1 MRKNMMNSSMKSI
14 LLAGILIATVA
25 TTACAGVKAQGVTP
39 KTTEAET
46 SGPSVPTADMNQEAA
61 KPEAGME
68 FDDAYTNTDANQA
81 AGMALDGAYTSGA
94 NQEAGMALDGAYTS
108 GANQEDGMALND
120 AYTNTNASDLQINY
134 YDTEEAGGIMT
145 LEAANH
151 WARFDFFSNPT
162 IGEDWSY
169 TMDNNILDVEKTYT
183 AKDPSDTMN
192 INDGTTRF
200 VLTPNALG
208 TVTITFNY
216 GKAGAEPDDTMISTF
231 VVDEDLRITLVK
243 AENPHGDKSMIVRPV
258 VK

>member
-68 FDDAYTNTDANQA
+68 FDDAYTNTDANQEA
-81 AGMALDGAYTSGA
+81 AKPEAGMEFDDAYTNTDA

-108 GANQEDGMALND
+108 G
-120 AYTNTNASDLQINY
+120 NASDLQINY

-208 TVTITFNY
+208 TVTVTFNY
-216 GKAGAEPDDTMISTF
+216 GKAGAEPDDTMIYTF
-231 VVDEDLRITLVK
+231 LVDEDLRITLVK
-243 AENPHGDKSMIVRPV
+243 AENPHGAKSMIVRPV

>member
-68 FDDAYTNTDANQA
+68 FDDAYTNTDANQ
-81 AGMALDGAYTSGA
+81 
-94 NQEAGMALDGAYTS
+94 EAGMALDGAYTS
-108 GANQEDGMALND
+108 GANQAAGTALDD

-151 WARFDFFSNPT
+151 WARFDFFSNQM

-208 TVTITFNY
+208 TVTVTFNY
-216 GKAGAEPDDTMISTF
+216 GKAGAEPDDTMIYTF

>member
-1 MRKNMMNSSMKSI
+1 MKSI

-39 KTTEAET
+39 KTTETET

-68 FDDAYTNTDANQA
+68 FD
-81 AGMALDGAYTSGA
+81 
-94 NQEAGMALDGAYTS
+94 
-108 GANQEDGMALND
+108 D

-208 TVTITFNY
+208 TVTVTFNY
-216 GKAGAEPDDTMISTF
+216 GKAGAESDDTMIYTF

>member
-14 LLAGILIATVA
+14 LLAGMLIATVA

-68 FDDAYTNTDANQA
+68 FDDAYTNTDANQE

-94 NQEAGMALDGAYTS
+94 NQEAGMALDG
-108 GANQEDGMALND
+108 

-169 TMDNNILDVEKTYT
+169 TMDNNILDVKKTYT

-216 GKAGAEPDDTMISTF
+216 GKEGAQPDDTMIYTF
-231 VVDEDLRITLVK
+231 LVDEDLRITLVK
-243 AENPHGDKSMIVRPV
+243 AENPHGDKSIIVRPV

>member
-68 FDDAYTNTDANQA
+68 FDDAFTN
-81 AGMALDGAYTSGA
+81 
-94 NQEAGMALDGAYTS
+94 
-108 GANQEDGMALND
+108 ND
-120 AYTNTNASDLQINY
+120 ASDLQINY

-151 WARFDFFSNPT
+151 WAHFDFFSNPT

-208 TVTITFNY
+208 TVTVTFNY
-216 GKAGAEPDDTMISTF
+216 GKAGAEPDDTMIYTF
-231 VVDEDLRITLVK
+231 QVDEDLRITLVK
-243 AENPHGDKSMIVRPV
+243 AENPHGDKSMLVRPV

>member
-1 MRKNMMNSSMKSI
+1 MRKNMMNSSMKSF

-68 FDDAYTNTDANQA
+68 FDDAYTNTDVNQEADMALDGAHTSGANQA
-81 AGMALDGAYTSGA
+81 AGMALEGAYTSG
-94 NQEAGMALDGAYTS
+94 G
-108 GANQEDGMALND
+108 
-120 AYTNTNASDLQINY
+120 ASDLQINY

-151 WARFDFFSNPT
+151 WARFDFFANPT

-169 TMDNNILDVEKTYT
+169 TMDNNILDVEKTFT

-208 TVTITFNY
+208 TVTVTFNY
-216 GKAGAEPDDTMISTF
+216 GKEVAEPDDTMIYTF

>member
-1 MRKNMMNSSMKSI
+1 MRKNMINSSMKSF

-81 AGMALDGAYTSGA
+81 
-94 NQEAGMALDGAYTS
+94 AGMALDGAYTS

-216 GKAGAEPDDTMISTF
+216 GKAGAEPDDTMIYTF

>member
-1 MRKNMMNSSMKSI
+1 MRKNMINSRMKSF

-68 FDDAYTNTDANQA
+68 FDDAYTNTDANQ
-81 AGMALDGAYTSGA
+81 
-94 NQEAGMALDGAYTS
+94 EAGMALDGAYTS
-108 GANQEDGMALND
+108 GANQAAGMALND
-120 AYTNTNASDLQINY
+120 AYTSGNASDLQINY

-208 TVTITFNY
+208 TVTVTFNY
-216 GKAGAEPDDTMISTF
+216 GKEGAEPDDTMIYTF

>member
-1 MRKNMMNSSMKSI
+1 MRKNMMNSSMKSV

-68 FDDAYTNTDANQA
+68 FDDAYTNTN
-81 AGMALDGAYTSGA
+81 A

-108 GANQEDGMALND
+108 GANQEAGTALDG

-162 IGEDWSY
+162 IGEDWTY

-200 VLTPNALG
+200 VLIPNALG
-208 TVTITFNY
+208 TVTVTFNY
-216 GKAGAEPDDTMISTF
+216 GKAGAEPDDAMIYTF

>member
-68 FDDAYTNTDANQA
+68 FDDAYTNTDANQD

-94 NQEAGMALDGAYTS
+94 NQEAGMALNDAYTS
-108 GANQEDGMALND
+108 G
-120 AYTNTNASDLQINY
+120 NASDLQINY

-162 IGEDWSY
+162 IGEDWTY

-216 GKAGAEPDDTMISTF
+216 GKAGAEPDDTMIYTF

>member
-108 GANQEDGMALND
+108 G
-120 AYTNTNASDLQINY
+120 NASDLQINY

-208 TVTITFNY
+208 TVTVTFNY
-216 GKAGAEPDDTMISTF
+216 GKEGAEPDDTMIYTF

>member
-1 MRKNMMNSSMKSI
+1 MRKNMMKSSMKSF

-68 FDDAYTNTDANQA
+68 FDDAYTNTDANQ
-81 AGMALDGAYTSGA
+81 
-94 NQEAGMALDGAYTS
+94 EAGMALDGAYTS
-108 GANQEDGMALND
+108 GANQAAGMALND
-120 AYTNTNASDLQINY
+120 AYTSSNASDLQINY

-216 GKAGAEPDDTMISTF
+216 GKAGAEPDDTMIYTF

>member
-1 MRKNMMNSSMKSI
+1 MRKNMMNSSMKSF

-68 FDDAYTNTDANQA
+68 FDDAYTNTDVNQEADMALDGAHTSGANQA
-81 AGMALDGAYTSGA
+81 AGMALEGAYTSG
-94 NQEAGMALDGAYTS
+94 G
-108 GANQEDGMALND
+108 
-120 AYTNTNASDLQINY
+120 ASDLQINY

-169 TMDNNILDVEKTYT
+169 TMDNNILDVEKTFT

-208 TVTITFNY
+208 TVTVTFNY
-216 GKAGAEPDDTMISTF
+216 GKEGAEPDETMIYTF

>member
-68 FDDAYTNTDANQA
+68 FDDAYTNTDANQ
-81 AGMALDGAYTSGA
+81 
-94 NQEAGMALDGAYTS
+94 EAGMALDGAYTS
-108 GANQEDGMALND
+108 GANQDAGMTLNG
-120 AYTNTNASDLQINY
+120 AYTSGNASDLQINY

-208 TVTITFNY
+208 TVTVTFNY
-216 GKAGAEPDDTMISTF
+216 GKEGAEPDDTMIYTF

>member
-39 KTTEAET
+39 KTSEAET

-68 FDDAYTNTDANQA
+68 FDDAYTNTDANQ
-81 AGMALDGAYTSGA
+81 
-94 NQEAGMALDGAYTS
+94 EAGMALDGAYTS
-108 GANQEDGMALND
+108 GANQAAGTALDD

-208 TVTITFNY
+208 TVTVTFNY
-216 GKAGAEPDDTMISTF
+216 GKAGAEPDDTMIYTF

>member
-1 MRKNMMNSSMKSI
+1 MRKKMMNSSMKSF

-108 GANQEDGMALND
+108 G
-120 AYTNTNASDLQINY
+120 NASDLQINY

-216 GKAGAEPDDTMISTF
+216 GKEGAEPDDTMIYTF

>member
-61 KPEAGME
+61 KPEAGMA
-68 FDDAYTNTDANQA
+68 FDDAYTNTD
-81 AGMALDGAYTSGA
+81 A

-108 GANQEDGMALND
+108 GANQEAGTALDD

-183 AKDPSDTMN
+183 AKDSSDTMN

-208 TVTITFNY
+208 TVTVTFNY
-216 GKAGAEPDDTMISTF
+216 GKAGAEPDDTMIYTF

>member
-39 KTTEAET
+39 KTTETET

-68 FDDAYTNTDANQA
+68 FD
-81 AGMALDGAYTSGA
+81 
-94 NQEAGMALDGAYTS
+94 
-108 GANQEDGMALND
+108 D

-208 TVTITFNY
+208 TVTVTFNY
-216 GKAGAEPDDTMISTF
+216 GKAGAESDDTMIYTF

>member
-1 MRKNMMNSSMKSI
+1 MRKNMMNSNMKRF

-68 FDDAYTNTDANQA
+68 FDDAYTNTDVNQEADMALDGAHTSGANQA
-81 AGMALDGAYTSGA
+81 AGMALEGAYTSG
-94 NQEAGMALDGAYTS
+94 G
-108 GANQEDGMALND
+108 
-120 AYTNTNASDLQINY
+120 ASDLQINY

-169 TMDNNILDVEKTYT
+169 TMDNNILDVEKTFT

-208 TVTITFNY
+208 TVTVTFNY
-216 GKAGAEPDDTMISTF
+216 GKEGAEPDDTMIYTF

>member
-1 MRKNMMNSSMKSI
+1 MRKNMMNSSMKSV
-14 LLAGILIATVA
+14 LLAGILIAMVA

-108 GANQEDGMALND
+108 G
-120 AYTNTNASDLQINY
+120 NASDLQINY

-169 TMDNNILDVEKTYT
+169 TMDNNILDVEKSYT

-208 TVTITFNY
+208 TVTVTFNY
-216 GKAGAEPDDTMISTF
+216 GKEGAEPDDTMIYTF

>member
-68 FDDAYTNTDANQA
+68 FDDAYTNTDVNQEADMALDGAHTSGANQA
-81 AGMALDGAYTSGA
+81 AGMALEGAYTSG
-94 NQEAGMALDGAYTS
+94 G
-108 GANQEDGMALND
+108 
-120 AYTNTNASDLQINY
+120 ASDLQINY

-208 TVTITFNY
+208 TVTVTFNY
-216 GKAGAEPDDTMISTF
+216 GKAGAEPDDTMIYTF

>member
-46 SGPSVPTADMNQEAA
+46 SGPSVPTADMNQEAV

-68 FDDAYTNTDANQA
+68 FDDAFTN
-81 AGMALDGAYTSGA
+81 
-94 NQEAGMALDGAYTS
+94 
-108 GANQEDGMALND
+108 ND
-120 AYTNTNASDLQINY
+120 ASDLQINY

-216 GKAGAEPDDTMISTF
+216 GKEGAEPDDSMIYTF
-231 VVDEDLRITLVK
+231 LVDEDLRITLVK

>member
-1 MRKNMMNSSMKSI
+1 MMNSSMKSI

-68 FDDAYTNTDANQA
+68 FDDAYTNTDANQ
-81 AGMALDGAYTSGA
+81 
-94 NQEAGMALDGAYTS
+94 EAGMALDGAYTS
-108 GANQEDGMALND
+108 GANQAAGTALDD

-208 TVTITFNY
+208 TVTVTFNY
-216 GKAGAEPDDTMISTF
+216 GKAGAEPDDTMIYTF

>member
-1 MRKNMMNSSMKSI
+1 MRKNMINSSMKSI

-68 FDDAYTNTDANQA
+68 FDDAYTNTDVNQEADMALDGAHTSGANQA
-81 AGMALDGAYTSGA
+81 AGMALDGAYTSG
-94 NQEAGMALDGAYTS
+94 
-108 GANQEDGMALND
+108 
-120 AYTNTNASDLQINY
+120 NASDLQINY

-208 TVTITFNY
+208 TVTVTFNY
-216 GKAGAEPDDTMISTF
+216 GKEGAEPDDTMIYTF

-243 AENPHGDKSMIVRPV
+243 AENPHGDKSMIVHPV

>member
-1 MRKNMMNSSMKSI
+1 MMNSSMKSV
-14 LLAGILIATVA
+14 LLAGILIAMVA

-108 GANQEDGMALND
+108 G
-120 AYTNTNASDLQINY
+120 NASDLQINY

-169 TMDNNILDVEKTYT
+169 TMDNNILDVEKSYT

-208 TVTITFNY
+208 TVTVTFNY
-216 GKAGAEPDDTMISTF
+216 GKEGAEPDDTMIYTF

>member
-1 MRKNMMNSSMKSI
+1 MRKNMMNSSMKSF

-68 FDDAYTNTDANQA
+68 FDDAYTNTDVNQEADMALDGAHTSGANQA
-81 AGMALDGAYTSGA
+81 AGMALEGAYTSG
-94 NQEAGMALDGAYTS
+94 G
-108 GANQEDGMALND
+108 
-120 AYTNTNASDLQINY
+120 ASDLQINY

-208 TVTITFNY
+208 TVTVTFNY
-216 GKAGAEPDDTMISTF
+216 GKEGAEPDDTMIYTF

>member
-1 MRKNMMNSSMKSI
+1 MRKNMMNSSMKSF

-68 FDDAYTNTDANQA
+68 FDDAYTNTDVNQEADMALDGAHTSGANQA
-81 AGMALDGAYTSGA
+81 AGMALEGAYTSG
-94 NQEAGMALDGAYTS
+94 G
-108 GANQEDGMALND
+108 
-120 AYTNTNASDLQINY
+120 ASDLQINY

-169 TMDNNILDVEKTYT
+169 TMDNNILDVEKTFT

-208 TVTITFNY
+208 TVTVTFNY
-216 GKAGAEPDDTMISTF
+216 GKEGAEPDDTMIYTF

>member
-1 MRKNMMNSSMKSI
+1 MKKNMMNSSMKSI

-94 NQEAGMALDGAYTS
+94 NQEAGMALDGAYT
-108 GANQEDGMALND
+108 
-120 AYTNTNASDLQINY
+120 NTNASDLQINY

-200 VLTPNALG
+200 VLTPNTLG
-208 TVTITFNY
+208 TVTVTFNY
-216 GKAGAEPDDTMISTF
+216 GKAGAEPDDSMIYTF

>member
-14 LLAGILIATVA
+14 LLAGMLIATVA

-68 FDDAYTNTDANQA
+68 FDDAYTNTDANQE

-94 NQEAGMALDGAYTS
+94 NQEAGMALDGAYTN
-108 GANQEDGMALND
+108 A
-120 AYTNTNASDLQINY
+120 NASDLQINY

-216 GKAGAEPDDTMISTF
+216 GKEGAEPDDTMIYTF

>member
-68 FDDAYTNTDANQA
+68 FDDAYTNTDANQ
-81 AGMALDGAYTSGA
+81 
-94 NQEAGMALDGAYTS
+94 EAGMALDGAYTS
-108 GANQEDGMALND
+108 GANQAAGTALDD

-208 TVTITFNY
+208 TVTVTFNY
-216 GKAGAEPDDTMISTF
+216 GKAGAEPDDTLIYTF

>member
-1 MRKNMMNSSMKSI
+1 MKSI

-68 FDDAYTNTDANQA
+68 FDDAYTNTDANQ
-81 AGMALDGAYTSGA
+81 
-94 NQEAGMALDGAYTS
+94 EAGMALDGAYTS
-108 GANQEDGMALND
+108 GANKEAGMALD
-120 AYTNTNASDLQINY
+120 GAYTNTNASDLQINY

-162 IGEDWSY
+162 IGEDWTY

-183 AKDPSDTMN
+183 TKDPSDTMN
-192 INDGTTRF
+192 VNDGTTRF

-208 TVTITFNY
+208 TVTVTFNY
-216 GKAGAEPDDTMISTF
+216 GKAGAEPDDTMIYTF

>member
-1 MRKNMMNSSMKSI
+1 MRKNMINSSMKSI

-68 FDDAYTNTDANQA
+68 FDDAYTNTDANQ
-81 AGMALDGAYTSGA
+81 
-94 NQEAGMALDGAYTS
+94 EAGMVLDGAYTS

-162 IGEDWSY
+162 IGEDWTY

-192 INDGTTRF
+192 VNDGTTRF

-208 TVTITFNY
+208 TVTVTFNY
-216 GKAGAEPDDTMISTF
+216 GKEGAEPDDTMIYTF

>member
-46 SGPSVPTADMNQEAA
+46 SGPSVPTADMNQDAA

-68 FDDAYTNTDANQA
+68 FDDAYTNTDANQ
-81 AGMALDGAYTSGA
+81 
-94 NQEAGMALDGAYTS
+94 EAGMALDGAYTS
-108 GANQEDGMALND
+108 GANQAAGTALDD

-169 TMDNNILDVEKTYT
+169 TMDNNILDVEKTFT

-216 GKAGAEPDDTMISTF
+216 GKEGAEPDDTMIYTF

>member
-1 MRKNMMNSSMKSI
+1 MRKNMINSSMKSI

-39 KTTEAET
+39 TTTETET
-46 SGPSVPTADMNQEAA
+46 SGPSVPPADMNQEA
-61 KPEAGME
+61 GMA
-68 FDDAYTNTDANQA
+68 FDDAYTNTD
-81 AGMALDGAYTSGA
+81 A

-108 GANQEDGMALND
+108 AD
-120 AYTNTNASDLQINY
+120 ASDLQINY

-200 VLTPNALG
+200 MLTPNALG
-208 TVTITFNY
+208 TVTVTFNY
-216 GKAGAEPDDTMISTF
+216 GKAGAEPDDTMIYTF
-231 VVDEDLRITLVK
+231 VVDDDLRITLVK

>member
-1 MRKNMMNSSMKSI
+1 MTNSSMKSI
-14 LLAGILIATVA
+14 LLAGVLIATVA

-39 KTTEAET
+39 KTTESET

-68 FDDAYTNTDANQA
+68 FDDAYTNTDANQ
-81 AGMALDGAYTSGA
+81 
-94 NQEAGMALDGAYTS
+94 EAGMALDGAYTS
-108 GANQEDGMALND
+108 GANQAAGMALD
-120 AYTNTNASDLQINY
+120 GAYTNTNASDLQINY

-162 IGEDWSY
+162 IGEDWTY

-216 GKAGAEPDDTMISTF
+216 GKEGAEPDDTMIYTF

>member
-1 MRKNMMNSSMKSI
+1 MRKNMMNSSMKSF

-68 FDDAYTNTDANQA
+68 FDDAYTNTDANQEADMALDGAHTSGANQA
-81 AGMALDGAYTSGA
+81 AGMALDGAYTSG
-94 NQEAGMALDGAYTS
+94 
-108 GANQEDGMALND
+108 
-120 AYTNTNASDLQINY
+120 NASDLQINY

-208 TVTITFNY
+208 TVTVTFNY
-216 GKAGAEPDDTMISTF
+216 GKEGAEPDDTMIYTF

-243 AENPHGDKSMIVRPV
+243 AENPHGDKSMIVHPV

>member
-14 LLAGILIATVA
+14 LLAGVLIATVA

-39 KTTEAET
+39 KTTESET

-68 FDDAYTNTDANQA
+68 FDDAYTNTDANQ
-81 AGMALDGAYTSGA
+81 
-94 NQEAGMALDGAYTS
+94 EAGMALDGAYTS
-108 GANQEDGMALND
+108 GANQDAGMTLNG
-120 AYTNTNASDLQINY
+120 AYTSGNASDLQINY

-216 GKAGAEPDDTMISTF
+216 GKEGAEPDDTMIYTF

>member
-1 MRKNMMNSSMKSI
+1 MKSI
-14 LLAGILIATVA
+14 LLAGVLIATVA

-39 KTTEAET
+39 KTTESET

-68 FDDAYTNTDANQA
+68 FDDAYTNTDANQ
-81 AGMALDGAYTSGA
+81 
-94 NQEAGMALDGAYTS
+94 EAGMALDGAYTS
-108 GANQEDGMALND
+108 GANQAAGTALDD

-162 IGEDWSY
+162 IGEDWTY

-216 GKAGAEPDDTMISTF
+216 GKEGAEPDDTMIYTF

>member
-68 FDDAYTNTDANQA
+68 FDDAYTNTDVSQE
-81 AGMALDGAYTSGA
+81 AGMALYGAYTSGA

-108 GANQEDGMALND
+108 G
-120 AYTNTNASDLQINY
+120 NASDLQINY

-216 GKAGAEPDDTMISTF
+216 GKAGAEPDDTMIYTF